1 MLESFF
7 YSQNGSFNKEI
18 IDLNYIFFIECIVW
32 IIIYNL
38 FFPYS
43 ISMRFEKYFSRP
55 LLVIIGYL
63 ISLIV
68 TMHLN
73 YLGSEPPTFRLN
85 TELISMICI
94 FILMQTG
101 YMESE
106 KTLFKKRIIKKHIS
120 WFDKKV

>member
-7 YSQNGSFNKEI
+7 YSSNGSYNKEVV
-18 IDLNYIFFIECIVW
+18 DLYFIYSIECIVW
-32 IIIYNL
+32 MIIYNL

-63 ISLIV
+63 ISLIF
-68 TMHLN
+68 TMQMN
-73 YLGSEPPTFRLN
+73 FVGGEPPSFRLN

-94 FILMQTG
+94 FILTQTV

-120 WFDKKV
+120 WFDKKE